1 MLIKQISIFI
11 PNKKGSLSQLTDILI
26 AHRIDIRAIA
36 VFDTTEFGILRIVV
50 DDPDRAVEILNKE
63 GIVAKVSKVIAVE
76 PEDKPGSLNQIFS
89 ILRDS
94 DINIEYIYSFIMRK
108 KEMPYIV
115 LKVDQQEKAVEELT
129 ANGINVINKEEIY
142 AKESPFFIE

>member
-26 AHRIDIRAIA
+26 AHNIDIRAIA
-36 VFDTTEFGILRIVV
+36 VFDTAEFGILRIVV

-63 GIVAKVSKVIAVE
+63 GVVAKVSKVIAVE

-89 ILRDS
+89 ILRDA
-94 DINIEYIYSFIMRK
+94 DINIDYIYSFIMRK

-115 LKVDQQEKAVEELT
+115 LKVDEQEKAVEVLT
-129 ANGINVINKEEIY
+129 AHGINVINKEEIY
-142 AKESPFFIE
+142 SK

>member
-26 AHRIDIRAIA
+26 AHNIDIRAIA

-89 ILRDS
+89 VLRDS

-115 LKVDQQEKAVEELT
+115 LKVDDQEKAVEELT
-129 ANGINVINKEEIY
+129 AKGINVINKEEIY
-142 AKESPFFIE
+142 AK

>member
-11 PNKKGSLSQLTDILI
+11 PNKKGSLSDLTDILI
-26 AHRIDIRAIA
+26 AHNIDIRAIA

-50 DDPDRAVEILNKE
+50 DDPDRAVEILKE
-63 GIVAKVSKVIAVE
+63 KGVVAKVSRVIAVE
-76 PEDKPGSLNQIFS
+76 PEDKPGSLNEIFS

-108 KEMPYIV
+108 KEMPYVV
-115 LKVDQQEKAVEELT
+115 LKVDDQERAVDELT
-129 ANGINVINKEEIY
+129 AR
-142 AKESPFFIE
+142 

>member
-11 PNKKGSLSQLTDILI
+11 PNKKGSLSELTDILI
-26 AHRIDIRAIA
+26 AHQIDIRAIA

-50 DDPDRAVEILNKE
+50 DDPDRAVEILKQE
-63 GIVAKVSKVIAVE
+63 GVVAKVSKVIAVE

-115 LKVDQQEKAVEELT
+115 LKVDNQEKAVEELT

-142 AKESPFFIE
+142 AK

>member
-26 AHRIDIRAIA
+26 EHHIDIRAIA

-50 DDPDRAVEILNKE
+50 DDPDKAVEILNKE
-63 GIVAKVSKVIAVE
+63 GIVAKVSRVIAVE
-76 PEDKPGSLNQIFS
+76 PEDKPGSLNTIFS
-89 ILRDS
+89 ILRDA

-108 KEMPYIV
+108 KEMPYVV
-115 LKVDQQEKAVEELT
+115 LKVDQQERAVDELT
-129 ANGINVINKEEIY
+129 FHGINVVNKEEIY
-142 AKESPFFIE
+142 GK

>member
-11 PNKKGSLSQLTDILI
+11 PNHKGSLSQLTDILI
-26 AHRIDIRAIA
+26 AHKIDIRAIA

-50 DDPDRAVEILNKE
+50 DDPDRAVEILKAE

-76 PEDKPGSLNQIFS
+76 PEDKPGSLNEIFS

-94 DINIEYIYSFIMRK
+94 NINIEYIYSFIMRK

-115 LKVDQQEKAVEELT
+115 LKVDDQERAVDELT
-129 ANGINVINKEEIY
+129 AHGVNVINKEEIY
-142 AKESPFFIE
+142 AK

>member
-26 AHRIDIRAIA
+26 EHNIDIRAIA
-36 VFDTTEFGILRIVV
+36 VFDTAEFGILRIVV
-50 DDPDRAVEILNKE
+50 DDPDRAVEILNRE

-89 ILRDS
+89 ILRDA
-94 DINIEYIYSFIMRK
+94 DINIDYIYSFIMRK

-142 AKESPFFIE
+142 AK

>member
-26 AHRIDIRAIA
+26 AHNIDIRAIA
-36 VFDTTEFGILRIVV
+36 VFDTAEFGILRIVV
-50 DDPDRAVEILNKE
+50 DDPDRAVEILNNE

-76 PEDKPGSLNQIFS
+76 PEDKPGSLNEIFS
-89 ILRDS
+89 ILRDA
-94 DINIEYIYSFIMRK
+94 DINIDYIYSFIMRK
-108 KEMPYIV
+108 KEMPFIV

-129 ANGINVINKEEIY
+129 AKGINVINKEEIY
-142 AKESPFFIE
+142 AK

>member
-26 AHRIDIRAIA
+26 AHKIDIRAIA

-50 DDPDRAVEILNKE
+50 DDPDRAIEVLNKE

-89 ILRDS
+89 ILRDA

-115 LKVDQQEKAVEELT
+115 LKVDHQEKAVEELT
-129 ANGINVINKEEIY
+129 VNGINVINKEEIY
-142 AKESPFFIE
+142 TK

>member
-26 AHRIDIRAIA
+26 EHHIDIRAIA

-50 DDPDRAVEILNKE
+50 DDPDKAVEILNKE
-63 GIVAKVSKVIAVE
+63 GIVAKVSRVIAVE
-76 PEDKPGSLNQIFS
+76 PEDKPGSLNTIFS
-89 ILRDS
+89 ILRDA

-108 KEMPYIV
+108 KEMPYVV
-115 LKVDQQEKAVEELT
+115 LKVDQQERAVDELT
-129 ANGINVINKEEIY
+129 SHGINVVNKEEIY
-142 AKESPFFIE
+142 GK

>member
-115 LKVDQQEKAVEELT
+115 LKVDQQEKAVEVLT

-142 AKESPFFIE
+142 TKESLSGV

>member
-11 PNKKGSLSQLTDILI
+11 PNKKGSLSQLTDILV
-26 AHRIDIRAIA
+26 AHNIDIRAIA
-36 VFDTTEFGILRIVV
+36 VFDTAEFGILRIVV
-50 DDPDRAVEILNKE
+50 DDPDRAVEILNNE

-76 PEDKPGSLNQIFS
+76 PEDKPGSLNQIFT
-89 ILRDS
+89 ILRDA
-94 DINIEYIYSFIMRK
+94 DINIDYIYSFIMRK

-115 LKVDQQEKAVEELT
+115 LKVDDQEKAVEVLT

-142 AKESPFFIE
+142 AK